1 MFKNLN
7 ARALG
12 VSGHQSEV
20 VELTL
25 TYGFQ
30 GFDVDMVEIA
40 NRAKAKGM
48 PYARRLIDSA
58 RGRVGAF
65 RVSTFPLPV
74 DWDTDDD
81 VFKPQLEELPEYAQV
96 AAELGC
102 TRSVATIQPAGDKR
116 PYHENFEFHRH
127 RFADICQA
135 LEPSGVRLGVGFR
148 AAENLRHSQAF
159 QFIHDLD
166 ALSLLV
172 NMVDAPNFGLL
183 LDVWDLH
190 VSGGTV
196 ESIRGLTAEQ
206 IVAVQL
212 ADLFDEG
219 KPLAELTEASRAL
232 PLVEGGLGLS
242 AYLVALAELG
252 YEGPV
257 ALKPDRS
264 AMAGMRRDRIVRT
277 VGEALDRLWK
287 SAGLTAEGKLKESAP
302 TEA

>member
-1 MFKNLN
+1 MFKNLS

-20 VELTL
+20 IELTL

-30 GFDVDMVEIA
+30 GFDVDIVEIA

-48 PYARRLIDSA
+48 PYAKRLIDSA
-58 RGRVGAF
+58 RGRGGRF
-65 RVSTFPLPV
+65 RVSTFPLPL

-81 VFKPQLEELPEYAQV
+81 LFKPQLEKLPEYARV
-96 AAELGC
+96 AEELGC
-102 TRSVATIQPAGDKR
+102 TRAVATLQPAGDKR

-135 LEPSGVRLGVGFR
+135 LEPFGVRLGVGFR
-148 AAENLRHSQAF
+148 AAANLRQSQAF

-172 NMVDAPNFGLL
+172 NMIDAPNFGLV

-196 ESIRGLTAEQ
+196 ESVRGLKAEK

-212 ADLFDEG
+212 ADLSDEG
-219 KPLAELTEASRAL
+219 KPMAELTEASRAL
-232 PLVEGGLGLS
+232 PLEEGGIGLP
-242 AYLVALAELG
+242 AYLVVLAELG

-264 AMAGMRRDRIVRT
+264 ALAGMRRDRIVRT

-287 SAGLTAEGKLKESAP
+287 SAGLTPEGKLKESAP
-302 TEA
+302 TKA